1 MVEHKKADNKVANSS
16 MFWRLIF
23 RALRLR
29 LQRVLIIF
37 TALTVGASIVTAMA
51 AVYFDINTKMS
62 QELRTFGANFYIG
75 SADGGMIN
83 ETELNAIL
91 QNAPNDLVTVSS
103 PYLYGVARSDL
114 EKIVLMGANFD
125 AMRILAPYWQITG
138 SAINV
143 NFDDRNAMI
152 GKTLAERLHLKVG
165 DSIQLSKNAVE
176 KHSFTIK
183 AIVEAGDAT
192 DNMLLVNLAFA
203 QNWLE
208 KEGLANNALL
218 NVKNEQGANQAEQ
231 FAEQIMQQNPDLTAR
246 PIRKVSASEGQILDK
261 IKGLMG
267 LISLVILVLA
277 TLCVNTTLIAIVGE
291 RAKEFALQKAL
302 GAKKSDIIHQISTE
316 IFIIASGA
324 IITGLCL
331 GYLLAQVLGLMVFK
345 SYIDMRL
352 PVLPITIVLS
362 LLVAFVAVIIPTRRA
377 LNINVANVLKGE

>member
-1 MVEHKKADNKVANSS
+1 MADNKS

-29 LQRVLIIF
+29 LQRVMIIF

-51 AVYFDINTKMS
+51 AVYFDITTKMS

-75 SADGGMIN
+75 SSTGEMISVN
-83 ETELNAIL
+83 QVDDIL
-91 QNAPNDLVTVSS
+91 QQAPQGLITAAS
-103 PYLYGVARSDL
+103 PYLYGVARSEL
-114 EKIVLMGANFD
+114 EKIVIMGVRFAD
-125 AMRILAPYWQITG
+125 MRVLAPYWQISG

-152 GKTLAERLHLKVG
+152 GKTLAERLNLKIG
-165 DSIQLSKNAVE
+165 DKLQLSKNAVE
-176 KHSFTIK
+176 KHQFTIK

-192 DNMLLVNLAFA
+192 DNMLIVNFDFA

-218 NVKNEQGANQAEQ
+218 NVRNELGLVDQ
-231 FAEQIMQQNPDLTAR
+231 FAEKIMQQYPDLTAH

-302 GAKKSDIIHQISTE
+302 GAKQSDIIKQICTE
-316 IFIIASGA
+316 ILIIAVCA
-324 IITGLCL
+324 ILVGLVL
-331 GYLLAQVLGLMVFK
+331 GYLLAQVLGLTVFK

-352 PVLPITIVLS
+352 PVFPITLALS

-377 LNINVANVLKGE
+377 LSIQTANVLKGE

>member
-1 MVEHKKADNKVANSS
+1 MAEHKSAKTQS

-29 LQRVLIIF
+29 LQRVFIIF

-75 SADGGMIN
+75 SADGGMMN
-83 ETELNAIL
+83 QAELNAIL
-91 QNAPNDLVTVSS
+91 QKAPDGFITAAS

-114 EKIVLMGANFD
+114 EKIVLMGVNFD

-152 GKTLAERLHLKVG
+152 GKTLAERLHVKVG
-165 DSIQLSKNAVE
+165 DSLQLSKNAVE
-176 KHSFTIK
+176 KYSFNIK
-183 AIVEAGDAT
+183 GIVEAGDAT
-192 DNMLLVNLAFA
+192 DNMLIVNVEFA
-203 QNWLE
+203 QNWLD
-208 KEGLANNALL
+208 KEGVVNNALL
-218 NVKNEQGANQAEQ
+218 NVQNEQGANTVDQ
-231 FAEQIMQQNPDLTAR
+231 FAEKIMQQYPDLTAR
-246 PIRKVSASEGQILDK
+246 PIRKVSASEGQILEK

-291 RAKEFALQKAL
+291 RSKEFALQKSL
-302 GAKKSDIIHQISTE
+302 GAKKFDIIRQISTE
-316 IFIIASGA
+316 ILIIAFCA
-324 IITGLCL
+324 IIIGLGL
-331 GYLLAQVLGLMVFK
+331 GYLLAQVLGITVFK

-377 LNINVANVLKGE
+377 LSINVANVLKGE

>member
-1 MVEHKKADNKVANSS
+1 MAEHKSANTQS

-29 LQRVLIIF
+29 LQRVFIIF

-75 SADGGMIN
+75 SADGGMMN
-83 ETELNAIL
+83 QAELNAIL
-91 QNAPNDLVTVSS
+91 QKSPDGFITAAS

-114 EKIVLMGANFD
+114 EKIVLMGVNFD
-125 AMRILAPYWQITG
+125 AMHILAPYWQITG
-138 SAINV
+138 SEINV

-152 GKTLAERLHLKVG
+152 GKTLAERLHVKVG
-165 DSIQLSKNAVE
+165 DSLQLSKNAVE
-176 KHSFTIK
+176 KHSFNIK
-183 AIVEAGDAT
+183 GIVEAGDAT
-192 DNMLLVNLAFA
+192 DNMLIVNVEFA
-203 QNWLE
+203 QNWLD
-208 KEGLANNALL
+208 KEGVVNNALL
-218 NVKNEQGANQAEQ
+218 NVQNEQGANTVDQ
-231 FAEQIMQQNPDLTAR
+231 FAEKIMQQYPDLTAR
-246 PIRKVSASEGQILDK
+246 PIRKVSASEGQILEK

-291 RAKEFALQKAL
+291 RAKEFALQKSL
-302 GAKKSDIIHQISTE
+302 GARKLDIIRQISTE
-316 IFIIASGA
+316 ILIIAFCA
-324 IITGLCL
+324 IIIGLGL
-331 GYLLAQVLGLMVFK
+331 GYLLAQVLGITVFK

-352 PVLPITIVLS
+352 PVLPITVVLS

-377 LNINVANVLKGE
+377 LSINVANVLKGE

>member
-1 MVEHKKADNKVANSS
+1 MADNKN

-29 LQRVLIIF
+29 LQRVMIIF

-75 SADGGMIN
+75 STTGGMIEVN
-83 ETELNAIL
+83 QVDDIL
-91 QNAPNDLVTVSS
+91 QQAPPALITAAS
-103 PYLYGVARSDL
+103 PYLYGVARSEL
-114 EKIVLMGANFD
+114 EKIVIMGVRFED
-125 AMRILAPYWQITG
+125 MRILAPYWQING

-152 GKTLAERLHLKVG
+152 GKSLAERLHLKIG
-165 DSIQLSKNAVE
+165 DKLQLSKNAVE
-176 KHSFTIK
+176 KHQFTIK

-192 DNMLLVNLAFA
+192 DNMLIVNLEFA

-218 NVKNEQGANQAEQ
+218 NVKNEQGQAEQ
-231 FAEQIMQQNPDLTAR
+231 FAASIMQQHQDLVAR

-302 GAKKSDIIHQISTE
+302 GAKKSDIIKQISTE
-316 IFIIASGA
+316 IAIIAACA
-324 IITGLCL
+324 IVMGLGL
-331 GYLLAQVLGLMVFK
+331 GYLLAQILGLTVFK

-352 PVLPITIVLS
+352 PVIPITIVLS
-362 LLVAFVAVIIPTRRA
+362 LLVAFIAVIIPTRRA
-377 LNINVANVLKGE
+377 LSINEANVLKGE

>member
-1 MVEHKKADNKVANSS
+1 MAANKT

-29 LQRVLIIF
+29 LQRVTIIF
-37 TALTVGASIVTAMA
+37 TALAVGASIVTAMA

-75 SADGGMIN
+75 STTGGMI
-83 ETELNAIL
+83 EVDRFDEIL
-91 QNAPNDLVTVSS
+91 QQAPHGLISAAS
-103 PYLYGVARSDL
+103 PYIYGVARSEL
-114 EKIVLMGANFD
+114 EKIVIMGVRFEN
-125 AMRILAPYWQITG
+125 MRILAPYWQISGTP
-138 SAINV
+138 INV

-152 GKTLAERLHLKVG
+152 GKTLAERLHLKIG
-165 DSIQLSKNAVE
+165 DKLQLSKNSIE
-176 KHSFTIK
+176 KHQFTIK

-192 DNMLLVNLAFA
+192 DNMLIVNLDFA

-208 KEGLANNALL
+208 KEGLANNGLL
-218 NVKNEQGANQAEQ
+218 NVKNESGQADG
-231 FAEQIMQQNPDLTAR
+231 FAETIMQRYPDMVAR

-302 GAKKSDIIHQISTE
+302 GAKQSDIIKQICTE
-316 IFIIASGA
+316 ILIIAAAA
-324 IITGLCL
+324 IVAGLIF
-331 GYLLAQVLGLMVFK
+331 GYLLAQILGLTVFK
-345 SYIDMRL
+345 AYIDMRL
-352 PVLPITIVLS
+352 PVIPITIVLS
-362 LLVAFVAVIIPTRRA
+362 LFVALIAVIVPTRRA
-377 LNINVANVLKGE
+377 LKIQMANVLKGE

>member
-1 MVEHKKADNKVANSS
+1 MADNKN

-29 LQRVLIIF
+29 LQRVMIIF
-37 TALTVGASIVTAMA
+37 SALTVGASIVTAMA

-75 SADGGMIN
+75 STKGEMISVSQIDD
-83 ETELNAIL
+83 IL
-91 QNAPNDLVTVSS
+91 QQAPQGLITAAS
-103 PYLYGVARSDL
+103 PYLYGVTRSEL
-114 EKIVLMGANFD
+114 EKIVIMGVRFAD
-125 AMRILAPYWQITG
+125 MRVLAPYWQISG

-143 NFDDRNAMI
+143 DFDDRNAMI
-152 GKTLAERLHLKVG
+152 GKTLAERLNLKIG
-165 DSIQLSKNAVE
+165 DKLQLSKNAVE
-176 KHSFTIK
+176 KHQFTIK

-192 DNMLLVNLAFA
+192 DNMLIVNLDFA

-218 NVKNEQGANQAEQ
+218 NVKNELGQVDQ
-231 FAEQIMQQNPDLTAR
+231 FAEKIMQQYPELTAR

-277 TLCVNTTLIAIVGE
+277 TLCVNTTLVAIVGE

-302 GAKKSDIIHQISTE
+302 GAKQSDIIKQICTE
-316 IFIIASGA
+316 ILIIATCA
-324 IITGLCL
+324 IFMGFML
-331 GYLLAQVLGLMVFK
+331 GYLLAQILGLTVFK

-352 PVLPITIVLS
+352 PVFPITVMLA
-362 LLVAFVAVIIPTRRA
+362 LLVAFIAVIIPTRRA
-377 LNINVANVLKGE
+377 LSIQTANVLKGE